1 MNIFIY
7 LGDICK
13 SFCVWRRQWYLPKCN
28 CKFNEF
34 CWFFIKSSV
43 EFFEKEKAEHK
54 HRESRVELKR
64 NRPADWIETNLQYLR
79 DAEQSEV
86 EPQQKLKQMATVEDR
101 WPSPHYPPPPPP
113 EKGNKHIISIQFFTF
128 FTFNYYCC
136 WLLTVVSRHHINCL
150 RPTIR
155 CF

>member
-1 MNIFIY
+1 MFN
-7 LGDICK
+7 ICK
-13 SFCVWRRQWYLPKCN
+13 SFCVCWRQWYLLKCN

-34 CWFFIKSSV
+34 WWFFIKSSV
-43 EFFEKEKAEHK
+43 EFFEKEKTEHK
-54 HRESRVELKR
+54 HWESRVELKR

-113 EKGNKHIISIQFFTF
+113 EKGNKHLISIQFCTF

-136 WLLTVVSRHHINCL
+136 WLLTAVSRHHINCL